1 MKLYSQTRRKKQS
14 LWLQMIVVLHE
25 KASTSLSFKQNNE
38 KPYQKS
44 KKKRNLISNEDKG
57 RADAYEAL
65 QVLTIYWFISRCK
78 LLGYVSLAS
87 AREYWSREI
96 EKSTA
101 CPLMFP
107 CVTSGRSYSV
117 LGQAV
122 TDRRGSPLIKSWLQR
137 GAVWLVVTTD
147 CTEQI
152 RAMPAMFTLGC
163 ALRRESSHD

>member
-1 MKLYSQTRRKKQS
+1 
-14 LWLQMIVVLHE
+14 MIVVLHE
-25 KASTSLSFKQNNE
+25 RHPLRCRLSKIMKNRTKNLKRKGILSALKIKEEPMRTKHCKSLQFTDL
-38 KPYQKS
+38 Y
-44 KKKRNLISNEDKG
+44 I
-57 RADAYEAL
+57 
-65 QVLTIYWFISRCK
+65 TCCK
-78 LLGYVSLAS
+78 LLGYVSVAS
-87 AREYWSREI
+87 AREYWNRGI

-107 CVTSGRSYSV
+107 CVTSGRNYSV

-137 GAVWLVVTTD
+137 GAVSLVVTTD
-147 CTEQI
+147 CTKQI